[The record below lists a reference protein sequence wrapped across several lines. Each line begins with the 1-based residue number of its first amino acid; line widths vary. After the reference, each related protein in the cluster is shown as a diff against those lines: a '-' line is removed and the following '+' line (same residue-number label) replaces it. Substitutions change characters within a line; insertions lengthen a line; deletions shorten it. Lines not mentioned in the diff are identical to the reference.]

1 MNTALLIVDIQRDYF
16 PGGKME
22 LVGTEKASGQA
33 GRILA
38 FFRGKKLPVFHV
50 QHISTRPDAAFFL
63 PDTEGVSI
71 HDAVAPIS
79 DEIVIR
85 KHFPNSFRDTELQ
98 DILQKKQIQR
108 LVICG
113 MMSHMCI
120 DATVRAAFDH
130 GYACIVVHNACATRA
145 LSFNGMEIPADH
157 VHGAYM
163 AALGTVY
170 AKVLS
175 VDETIDML

>member
-1 MNTALLIVDIQRDYF
+1 MNTALLIVDIQKDYF
-16 PGGKME
+16 SGGRME
-22 LVGTEKASGQA
+22 LVGADKASKEA
-33 GRILA
+33 RRILA
-38 FFRGKKLPVFHV
+38 FFRENGLPVFHV
-50 QHISTRPDAAFFL
+50 QHISTRVDAAFFL
-63 PDTEGVSI
+63 PDTEGISI
-71 HDAVAPIS
+71 HDSVAPLS

-85 KHFPNSFRDTELQ
+85 KHFPNSFRDTGLQ
-98 DILQKKQIQR
+98 EILQEKGIQR

-130 GYACIVVHNACATRA
+130 GYTCIVVHDACATRA
-145 LSFNGMEIPADH
+145 LSFSGVEIPAQH

-163 AALGTVY
+163 AALNAVY

-175 VDETIDML
+175 ADEVINLL